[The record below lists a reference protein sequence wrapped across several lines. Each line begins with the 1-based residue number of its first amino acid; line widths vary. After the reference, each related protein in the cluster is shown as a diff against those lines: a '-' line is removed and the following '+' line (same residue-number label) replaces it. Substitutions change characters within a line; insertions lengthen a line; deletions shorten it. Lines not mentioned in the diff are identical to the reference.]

1 MRRFQ
6 FKTELI
12 KPNNVILQLI
22 FLEIVVYFFEYE
34 KSILRK
40 ITFKEYIGKFK
51 NWYLYVAGFIIL
63 VLYSLYH
70 ICKIYEINFFLGL
83 MLLFMSTLLILNYR
97 LKYHKKM
104 TTRTISYEE
113 SLKKVKTGDLVVW
126 KTYYTLDNTLSLI
139 PILMTGMYHIG
150 LVMKEPDGDIYIL
163 ESTNNVSP
171 CTYTGRNKTGIILT
185 DYKYRVTNET
195 PGSFF
200 LIQTNLIEKI
210 TNNDIKQFFEI
221 HKNKDYMEDNYNCI
235 STYLHFLQDNN
246 LLKTNY
252 TIFPLHED
260 LATLIDP
267 KFYSYDFKS
276 ETIKVKKIQVIQQ
289 KK

>member
-1 MRRFQ
+1 MRRFHL
-6 FKTELI
+6 KTELI
-12 KPNNVILQLI
+12 KPNNIVLQLI
-22 FLEIVVYFFEYE
+22 FLEIIVYLFEYE

-63 VLYSLYH
+63 VIYALYQV
-70 ICKIYEINFFLGL
+70 CRIYEINFFLGL
-83 MLLFMSTLLILNYR
+83 ILLFMSTLLILNYR

-126 KTYYTLDNTLSLI
+126 ETDYTLDNTLYLI

-150 LVMKEPDGDIYIL
+150 LIMKEPDGDIYIL
-163 ESTNNVSP
+163 ECSNSKSL
-171 CTYTGRNKTGIILT
+171 CKYTGREKKGIRLS
-185 DYKYRVTNET
+185 DYNERTYISTN
-195 PGSFF
+195 GSFF

-235 STYLHFLQDNN
+235 SIYLHFLQDNN

-252 TIFPLHED
+252 TIFPSHED

-276 ETIKVKKIQVIQQ
+276 ETIKVKKYQ
-289 KK
+289 